1 MPKYDSLLLNC
12 GGGIINHS
20 QQSKQYRGA
29 AALAIGIGGTGV
41 AALAELKQQVYLQL
55 EPDNPDSPVPEYQHI
70 QFLAIDSDTTD
81 IDRMRGKAKLD
92 KGREFFSI
100 NNPNLAA
107 ALRAK
112 NLIEGDASLNWM
124 DIDHIDGLLSTQGAG
139 GVRQVGR
146 YLLISRAR
154 NLISTIQAKCT
165 QALEG
170 MTGSELDVYIFAG
183 ISGGTGSGC
192 FLDTCYIVQK
202 ALENMRKAQSA
213 NVMGFFFLPDVV
225 TSKPQVA
232 ADPVKVNYNSSNGY
246 AAMKELDYLMSLK
259 DADDWFR
266 QNYGT
271 FKIETQEPPVKMCH
285 LISAAKADGSIVANG
300 FQYCINVAADYV
312 MAYLADV
319 ELPAANRNATDGSS
333 TPTTEYGLTMRGHL
347 ANVGNGVGGLLRE
360 HGANLSYHILGA
372 ANAEIPMTQ
381 ISTYLAAGFMRRFKE
396 TVGKDQLNLRLSQDA
411 VSDWVDQIGLTAQQ
425 VYNDVTHGCPNLM
438 LPDIDIEDLRTF
450 GVQPHGQAPSPWDTA
465 ARNWCSRCEGQRGR
479 NRAALEGEL
488 PKSLLDEDATDDS
501 LIGRTFRKLC
511 DIAKNPELGPY
522 YAAFLLSRNGDDL
535 KAAVEGAI
543 QEIQGQKRDQQTYLD
558 SAADRIV
565 QASTNFC
572 ANRFFGIGDK
582 RAYND
587 YVDSVKE
594 YYRTYNRVQECTDVE
609 NTLRKF
615 REQLENLNSGYFALL
630 TEVLDNLLETFEED
644 EQWLD
649 SPAASASS
657 GYTKRILQ
665 LSDIRP
671 RLDEAIDGLNATQ
684 LVRNFTEHLM
694 KDPKQWKSR
703 DDGKIG
709 LYISEFMVTVFQ
721 TQTNRSLE
729 DYLYEKYPETGHNSA
744 QLAQAVSNDI
754 LDGVYNDAKPMF
766 WCSPTF
772 PLGRDDNTVTFN
784 SSSLSVPANASAVC
798 SAAQQFGAAHN
809 EFYVRRTGLKNRIFA
824 LRFCSGIPFYA
835 YAGVP
840 QMKRIYDE
848 NRTTQFGVGAHLYA
862 YTGRG
867 EDDSGFHDWR
877 SFLPVPMPYSYEPSL
892 VDHAQELLAL
902 YDEGERKEIIY
913 GQPVNQ
919 NENQAAAQTAQNAQ
933 NAQTAQNAQNT
944 QNTNYYIRQSAP
956 QDIPEYKLEDFVVN
970 GQMNAGDLQREKRRL
985 QDLLAGMYDPANGG
999 RQVALKNDGA
1009 VSAGTACVDKV
1020 RKDYFMHYPALQQIV
1035 RRELRKQEKIRRA
1048 IEQLDRIEE
1057 EYKQYEADMTTFTNM
1072 VFYGMI
1078 ECLSATGEPDYDR
1091 INNAFYKYR
1100 DRRGMET
1107 EKILVENS
1115 DAFHFGKK
1123 YPLYEMFRSY
1133 RAMEPDEEPRQE
1145 MDEREAELRKQT
1157 RGANDHLIAAALEKR
1172 WNAKALQQ
1180 LVRDTANEKDEDKAE
1195 IRRFYEELVSRIL
1208 GYKDVFTDEQWTRT
1222 SKVASNPTPA
1232 ASAQQAPARTWTVS
1246 PGGSTIYTVYSDRSL
1261 QMAWDA
1267 VNNTWVPLTAGMW
1280 VLNKAGDGWETIQLD
1295 AAGNITNG

>member
-12 GGGIINHS
+12 GGGIINRS

-41 AALAELKQQVYLQL
+41 AALAELKQKVYQQL

-81 IDRMRGKAKLD
+81 IDQMRGKAKLD
-92 KGREFFSI
+92 RDQDFFSI
-100 NNPNLAA
+100 NNPNLAT
-107 ALRAK
+107 ALWEK
-112 NLIEGDASLNWM
+112 DLIKSNASLNWM
-124 DIDHIDGLLSTQGAG
+124 DIDHIGGPLGIQGSGAI
-139 GVRQVGR
+139 RQVGR
-146 YLLISRAR
+146 YLLISRAGA
-154 NLISTIQAKCT
+154 LKSTIESKCR

-183 ISGGTGSGC
+183 LSGGTGGGC
-192 FLDTCYIVQK
+192 FLDACYIVQK
-202 ALENMRKAQSA
+202 ALEDMGRAQSA
-213 NVMGFFFLPDVV
+213 NVMGFFFLPDVI

-232 ADPVKVNYNSSNGY
+232 SDPVKVNYNNSNGY
-246 AAMKELDYLMSLK
+246 AAMKELDYLMSLR

-266 QNYGT
+266 QNYGS
-271 FKIETQEPPVKMCH
+271 FKIETQKPPVNMCY
-285 LISAAKADGSIVANG
+285 LISAIKSDGSLVPDG
-300 FQYCINVAADYV
+300 FRYCINMAADYV
-312 MAYLADV
+312 MDCLADV
-319 ELPAANRNATDGSS
+319 QLPAAIRDRFIAAGGFV
-333 TPTTEYGLTMRGHL
+333 PAPEYGLTMRGHL
-347 ANVGNGVGGLLRE
+347 AEVVNVVSGLPRM

-372 ANAEIPMTQ
+372 ASAEIPMTQ
-381 ISTYLAAGFMRRFKE
+381 ISAYLAAGFMRRFKE
-396 TVGKDQLNLRLSQDA
+396 AVGKDQLQLKLSKA
-411 VSDWVDQIGLTAQQ
+411 VVDDWVEDIGLTAQQ
-425 VYNDVTHGCPNLM
+425 VYNDVTHGRQDLV
-438 LPDIDIEDLRTF
+438 LPDIDMEDLRSY
-450 GVQPHGQAPSPWDTA
+450 GVMPKGMLPDPWAKSGNT
-465 ARNWCSRCEGQRGR
+465 WCDGCDGKRKT

-488 PKSLLDEDATDDS
+488 PKSLLDEDATNDS

-522 YAAFLLSRNGDDL
+522 YAAYLLSCNGYDL
-535 KAAVEGAI
+535 KAAVDGAI
-543 QEIQGQKRDQQTYLD
+543 REMEENKKTQKMYLD
-558 SAADRIV
+558 SAADRLV
-565 QASTNFC
+565 QASSNFC

-582 RAYND
+582 RAYKD
-587 YVDSVKE
+587 YMDSVKE
-594 YYRTYNRVQECTDVE
+594 YYRTYNHVQECTDVE
-609 NTLRKF
+609 NTLRRF

-649 SPAASASS
+649 SFAASASP

-772 PLGRDDNTVTFN
+772 PLGQSDNTVTFN

-809 EFYVRRTGLKNRIFA
+809 EFFVRRTGLKNRIFA
-824 LRFCSGIPFYA
+824 LRFCSGVPLYA
-835 YAGVP
+835 YAGMS
-840 QMKRIYDE
+840 QMKKSYDE
-848 NRTTQFGVGAHLYA
+848 NRTTKSGVGAHLYA

-877 SFLPVPMPYSYEPSL
+877 NFLPVPIPYSYRPDL

-902 YDEGERKEIIY
+902 YDEGVKKQIIY
-913 GQPVNQ
+913 TSDGQ
-919 NENQAAAQTAQNAQ
+919 
-933 NAQTAQNAQNT
+933 
-944 QNTNYYIRQSAP
+944 NYFVRQSAP
-956 QDIPEYKLEDFVVN
+956 QDIAEYKPEEFTVN
-970 GQMNAGDLQREKRRL
+970 GRLDADRLQKEKKRL
-985 QDLLAGMYDPANGG
+985 QDLLTGMYDPANGG
-999 RQVALKNDGA
+999 RLVSLKNDGFTND
-1009 VSAGTACVDKV
+1009 GTDVVDRV
-1020 RKDYFMHYPALQQIV
+1020 RKDYFMHYPMLQQIV
-1035 RRELRKQEKIRRA
+1035 RQELEKQEKIRRA
-1048 IEQLDRIEE
+1048 MEQLDQIEKE
-1057 EYKQYEADMTTFTNM
+1057 LTQYEADMTTFTNM

-1078 ECLSATGEPDYDR
+1078 ECLSATGEPEYDR
-1091 INNAFYKYR
+1091 INKAFYKYR

-1107 EKILVENS
+1107 EKILVEDS
-1115 DAFHFGKK
+1115 KAFRFGKK

-1157 RGANDHLIAAALEKR
+1157 RGANDHLIAASLEKR

-1180 LVRDTANEKDEDKAE
+1180 LVRDTANETDEDKAE

-1222 SKVASNPTPA
+1222 SKVASNPAPA
-1232 ASAQQAPARTWTVS
+1232 ARTWTVS
-1246 PGGSTIYTVYSDRSL
+1246 PGGSTSYTVYSDRSL

-1280 VLNKAGDGWETIQLD
+1280 VLNKAGDDWDPIQLD
-1295 AAGNITNG
+1295 AAGNIING

>member
-12 GGGIINHS
+12 GGGIINRS

-41 AALAELKQQVYLQL
+41 AALAELKQKVYQQL

-81 IDRMRGKAKLD
+81 IDQMRGKAKLD

-100 NNPNLAA
+100 NNPNLAT
-107 ALRAK
+107 ALWEK
-112 NLIEGDASLNWM
+112 DLIKGNASLNWM
-124 DIDHIDGLLSTQGAG
+124 DIDHIGGPLGIQGSGAI
-139 GVRQVGR
+139 RQVGR

-183 ISGGTGSGC
+183 LSGGTGGGC

-202 ALENMRKAQSA
+202 ALEDMGRAQSA
-213 NVMGFFFLPDVV
+213 NVMGFFFLPDVI

-232 ADPVKVNYNSSNGY
+232 SDPVKVNYNNSNGY
-246 AAMKELDYLMSLK
+246 AAMKELDYLMSLR

-266 QNYGT
+266 QNYGS
-271 FKIETQEPPVKMCH
+271 FKIETQEPPVNMCY
-285 LISAAKADGSIVANG
+285 LISAIKSDGSLVPDG
-300 FQYCINVAADYV
+300 FRYCINMAADYV

-319 ELPAANRNATDGSS
+319 QLPNPDPFIAAGGFVPA
-333 TPTTEYGLTMRGHL
+333 PEYGLTMRGHL
-347 ANVGNGVGGLLRE
+347 ANVVNGISGLPRM

-372 ANAEIPMTQ
+372 ASAEIPVTQ

-396 TVGKDQLNLRLSQDA
+396 AVGKEQLQLKLSKA
-411 VSDWVDQIGLTAQQ
+411 VVDDWVEDIGLTAQQ
-425 VYNDVTHGCPNLM
+425 VYNDVVNSCPDLM
-438 LPDIDIEDLRTF
+438 LPDIDIESLRSY
-450 GVQPHGQAPSPWDTA
+450 GVMPKGKAPDPW
-465 ARNWCSRCEGQRGR
+465 ARSGNAWCDGCDGKRKT
-479 NRAALEGEL
+479 NRTALEGEL
-488 PKSLLDEDATDDS
+488 PSFLSGNATDDS

-522 YAAFLLSRNGDDL
+522 YAAFLLSRNGNDL

-543 QEIQGQKRDQQTYLD
+543 QEIQGRKRDEQSYLD

-671 RLDEAIDGLNATQ
+671 RLDEAIDELNATQ

-744 QLAQAVSNDI
+744 QLAQSVSNDI
-754 LDGVYNDAKPMF
+754 LGSVYNGAKPMF
-766 WCSPTF
+766 WCDPTF
-772 PLGRDDNTVTFN
+772 NLDDINTTFESN
-784 SSSLSVPANASAVC
+784 SLSVPANASAVC
-798 SAAQQFGAAHN
+798 SAAQQFGASHTH
-809 EFYVRRTGLKNRIFA
+809 FYIRKTGLKNRIFA

-835 YAGVP
+835 YKGVS
-840 QMKRIYDE
+840 QMKQVYDS
-848 NRTTQFGVGAHLYA
+848 NTQTQYGVGAHLYA

-877 SFLPVPMPYSYEPSL
+877 SFLPVPIPYSYSPDL

-902 YDEGERKEIIY
+902 YDEGVEKQIIY
-913 GQPVNQ
+913 
-919 NENQAAAQTAQNAQ
+919 AS
-933 NAQTAQNAQNT
+933 
-944 QNTNYYIRQSAP
+944 NYFGYVQDYYVRQSAP
-956 QDIPEYKLEDFVVN
+956 QDIAEYKPEDFTVN
-970 GQMNAGDLQREKRRL
+970 GRLDADRLQKEKKRL
-985 QDLLAGMYDPANGG
+985 QDLLTGMYDPANGG
-999 RQVALKNDGA
+999 RQVSLKNDGFTDN
-1009 VSAGTACVDKV
+1009 GTDVVDRV
-1020 RKDYFMHYPALQQIV
+1020 RKDHFMHYPMLQQIV
-1035 RRELRKQEKIRRA
+1035 RQELEKQEKIRRA
-1048 IEQLDRIEE
+1048 MEQLDQI
-1057 EYKQYEADMTTFTNM
+1057 
-1072 VFYGMI
+1072 
-1078 ECLSATGEPDYDR
+1078 
-1091 INNAFYKYR
+1091 
-1100 DRRGMET
+1100 
-1107 EKILVENS
+1107 
-1115 DAFHFGKK
+1115 
-1123 YPLYEMFRSY
+1123 
-1133 RAMEPDEEPRQE
+1133 
-1145 MDEREAELRKQT
+1145 ERE
-1157 RGANDHLIAAALEKR
+1157 
-1172 WNAKALQQ
+1172 
-1180 LVRDTANEKDEDKAE
+1180 
-1195 IRRFYEELVSRIL
+1195 Y
-1208 GYKDVFTDEQWTRT
+1208 
-1222 SKVASNPTPA
+1222 
-1232 ASAQQAPARTWTVS
+1232 SA
-1246 PGGSTIYTVYSDRSL
+1246 G
-1261 QMAWDA
+1261 
-1267 VNNTWVPLTAGMW
+1267 
-1280 VLNKAGDGWETIQLD
+1280 
-1295 AAGNITNG
+1295 

>member
-1 MPKYDSLLLNC
+1 MPRYDSLLLNC
-12 GGGIINHS
+12 GGGIINRS

-41 AALAELKQQVYLQL
+41 AALAELKQKVYQQL

-81 IDRMRGKAKLD
+81 IDQMRGKAKLD
-92 KGREFFSI
+92 RGQDFFSI

-112 NLIEGDASLNWM
+112 DLIKGNASLNWM
-124 DIDHIDGLLSTQGAG
+124 DIDRINNLLSTQGAG

-146 YLLISRAR
+146 YLLISKAGA
-154 NLISTIQAKCT
+154 LEKTIESKCR

-170 MTGSELDVYIFAG
+170 MTGSDLDVYIFAG
-183 ISGGTGSGC
+183 ISGGTGGGC

-202 ALENMRKAQSA
+202 ALENMGRAQSS
-213 NVMGFFFLPDVV
+213 NVMGFFFLPDVI

-232 ADPVKVNYNSSNGY
+232 SQPVRVNYNNSNGY
-246 AAMKELDYLMSLK
+246 AAMKELDYLMSLR

-266 QNYGT
+266 QDYGS
-271 FKIETQEPPVKMCH
+271 FKIETQEPPVQMCH
-285 LISAAKADGSIVANG
+285 LISATKSDGSLVPDG
-300 FQYCINVAADYV
+300 FRYCINMAADYV
-312 MAYLADV
+312 MDCLADV
-319 ELPAANRNATDGSS
+319 QLPAANRDWFIVAGGFV
-333 TPTTEYGLTMRGHL
+333 PVPEYGLTMRGYL
-347 ANVGNGVGGLLRE
+347 AEVDNGVCGLPRM
-360 HGANLSYHILGA
+360 HGANPSYHILGA
-372 ANAEIPMTQ
+372 ASAEIPVTQ

-396 TVGKDQLNLRLSQDA
+396 AVGKDQLGQKLTRKTVD
-411 VSDWVDQIGLTAQQ
+411 DWVEDIGLTARQ

-438 LPDIDIEDLRTF
+438 LPDIGI
-450 GVQPHGQAPSPWDTA
+450 GVMPPKGGGAAPWDTA

-671 RLDEAIDGLNATQ
+671 RLDEAIDELNATQ

-902 YDEGERKEIIY
+902 YDEGERKGIIY

-919 NENQAAAQTAQNAQ
+919 NENQAA
-933 NAQTAQNAQNT
+933 AQTAQNAQNT

>member
-1 MPKYDSLLLNC
+1 MPRYDSLLLNC

-41 AALAELKQQVYLQL
+41 AALAELKQKVYQQL
-55 EPDNPDSPVPEYQHI
+55 EPDDPNSAVPTYQHI

-81 IDRMRGKAKLD
+81 IDGMRGKAKLD
-92 KGREFFSI
+92 GDQDFFSI

-107 ALRAK
+107 ALKAK
-112 NLIEGDASLNWM
+112 NQVKGNAALNWM
-124 DIDHIDGLLSTQGAG
+124 DIDKINNLLSTQGAG

-146 YLLISRAR
+146 FLLISKAGA
-154 NLISTIQAKCT
+154 LEKTIESKCR

-170 MTGSELDVYIFAG
+170 MNGPNLDVYIFAG

-202 ALENMRKAQSA
+202 ALEEIGNAASS

-232 ADPVKVNYNSSNGY
+232 SDPTKVKYNSSNGY

-259 DADDWFR
+259 DGDDWFR
-266 QNYGT
+266 QNYSA

-285 LISAAKADGSIVANG
+285 LISATKADGSIVANG

-319 ELPAANRNATDGSS
+319 ELPAANKNGTDGSS

-347 ANVGNGVGGLLRE
+347 ANVDNGVSGLPRM

-372 ANAEIPMTQ
+372 ASAEIPMTQ

-396 TVGKDQLNLRLSQDA
+396 TVGKDQLNLKLSKDT

-594 YYRTYNRVQECTDVE
+594 YYRTYNRVRECTDVE
-609 NTLRKF
+609 NTLRRF

-649 SPAASASS
+649 SSAASASS

-671 RLDEAIDGLNATQ
+671 KLDEAIDELNATQ

-709 LYISEFMVTVFQ
+709 LYISEFMVDLFRD
-721 TQTNRSLE
+721 QTNRSLE
-729 DYLYEKYPETGHNSA
+729 DYLYEKYPATGHNSD

-754 LDGVYNDAKPMF
+754 LNGVYNDAKPMF
-766 WCSPTF
+766 WCDPTF
-772 PLGRDDNTVTFN
+772 NLDNIDTTFE

-835 YAGVP
+835 YKGVS
-840 QMKRIYDE
+840 QMKQVYDS
-848 NRTTQFGVGAHLYA
+848 NTQTQYGVGAHLYA

-877 SFLPVPMPYSYEPSL
+877 NFLPVPAPYSFNPSL
-892 VDHAQELLAL
+892 TDSADKLLAL
-902 YDEGERKEIIY
+902 YGEGEKAKIIY
-913 GQPVNQ
+913 SQDITNDNGTDQDPNSTAQGTAQAPNSTTQKALDNKEYFIRESKPVTVPDYRMGDFV
-919 NENQAAAQTAQNAQ
+919 ENQQLSAA
-933 NAQTAQNAQNT
+933 
-944 QNTNYYIRQSAP
+944 R
-956 QDIPEYKLEDFVVN
+956 
-970 GQMNAGDLQREKRRL
+970 LQREKQRMQQML
-985 QDLLAGMYDPANGG
+985 ETMYDQSNGS
-999 RQVALKNDGA
+999 RWIRLKNDGFA
-1009 VSAGTACVDKV
+1009 DNGKQIVERV

-1057 EYKQYEADMTTFTNM
+1057 EYKRYEADMTTFTNM

-1091 INNAFYKYR
+1091 ISRASYKYR

-1115 DAFHFGKK
+1115 ETFRFCKE

-1133 RAMEPDEEPRQE
+1133 RAMAPDEEPRQE

-1180 LVRDTANEKDEDKAE
+1180 LTRDTASKTKEDKAE
-1195 IRRFYEELVSRIL
+1195 ICRFYEELVSRIL
-1208 GYKDVFTDEQWTRT
+1208 EYKDMFTDEQWTRT
-1222 SKVASNPTPA
+1222 SKVASNPAPA

>member
-12 GGGIINHS
+12 GGGIINRS

-41 AALAELKQQVYLQL
+41 AALAELKQKVYQQL
-55 EPDNPDSPVPEYQHI
+55 EPDDPDSPVPEYQHI

-81 IDRMRGKAKLD
+81 IDQMRGMARLD
-92 KGREFFSI
+92 REREFFSI

-112 NLIEGDASLNWM
+112 KLIEVDASLNWM

-146 YLLISRAR
+146 YLLISRAS
-154 NLISTIQAKCT
+154 NLISIIQAKCT

-271 FKIETQEPPVKMCH
+271 FKIETQEPPVQMCH
-285 LISAAKADGSIVANG
+285 LISATKSDGSLVPNG

-319 ELPAANRNATDGSS
+319 ELPATNRNATDGSS

-347 ANVGNGVGGLLRE
+347 ANVGGGVSGLPRMR
-360 HGANLSYHILGA
+360 GANLSYHILGA

-425 VYNDVTHGCPNLM
+425 VYNDVTHGCPDLM
-438 LPDIDIEDLRTF
+438 LPDIDLEDLRTF
-450 GVQPHGQAPSPWDTA
+450 GIQPHGQAPRPWDTA
-465 ARNWCSRCEGQRGR
+465 ARNWCTRCEGQRGR

-522 YAAFLLSRNGDDL
+522 YAAFLLSRNGNDL

-543 QEIQGQKRDQQTYLD
+543 QEIQGRKRDEQSYLD

-609 NTLRKF
+609 NTLRRF

-649 SPAASASS
+649 SSAASASP

-665 LSDIRP
+665 LSDVKP
-671 RLDEAIDGLNATQ
+671 KLDKAIKELNAKQ
-684 LVRNFTEHLM
+684 LVQDFMEYLM
-694 KDPKQWKSR
+694 KAPEEWSTR

-709 LYISEFMVTVFQ
+709 LYISEFMVKIFQ
-721 TQTNRSLE
+721 AQTDRSLE
-729 DYLYEKYPETGHNSA
+729 DYLYEKYPKTGHNSA
-744 QLAQAVSNDI
+744 QLAQAVSDDI

-766 WCSPTF
+766 WCSQTF
-772 PLGRDDNTVTFN
+772 PLGQGNNTVTFD

-809 EFYVRRTGLKNRIFA
+809 EFFVRRTGLKNRIFA
-824 LRFCSGIPFYA
+824 LRFCSGVPLYA
-835 YAGVP
+835 YAGMS
-840 QMKRIYDE
+840 QMKKSYDE
-848 NRTTQFGVGAHLYA
+848 NRTTKSGVGAHLYA

-877 SFLPVPMPYSYEPSL
+877 NFLPVPIPYSYSPDL
-892 VDHAQELLAL
+892 VDRAQELLAL
-902 YDEGERKEIIY
+902 YDEGVKKQIIY
-913 GQPVNQ
+913 TSDGQ
-919 NENQAAAQTAQNAQ
+919 
-933 NAQTAQNAQNT
+933 
-944 QNTNYYIRQSAP
+944 NYFVRQSAP
-956 QDIPEYKLEDFVVN
+956 QDIAEYKPEEFTVN
-970 GQMNAGDLQREKRRL
+970 GRLDADRLQKEKKRL
-985 QDLLAGMYDPANGG
+985 QDLLTGMYDPANGG
-999 RQVALKNDGA
+999 RQVELKNDGA
-1009 VSAGTACVDKV
+1009 VYAGPACVDRV
-1020 RKDYFMHYPALQQIV
+1020 RKDYFMHYPMLQRIV
-1035 RRELRKQEKIRRA
+1035 RQELEKQEKIRRA
-1048 IEQLDRIEE
+1048 MEQLDQI
-1057 EYKQYEADMTTFTNM
+1057 
-1072 VFYGMI
+1072 
-1078 ECLSATGEPDYDR
+1078 
-1091 INNAFYKYR
+1091 
-1100 DRRGMET
+1100 
-1107 EKILVENS
+1107 
-1115 DAFHFGKK
+1115 
-1123 YPLYEMFRSY
+1123 
-1133 RAMEPDEEPRQE
+1133 
-1145 MDEREAELRKQT
+1145 ERE
-1157 RGANDHLIAAALEKR
+1157 
-1172 WNAKALQQ
+1172 
-1180 LVRDTANEKDEDKAE
+1180 
-1195 IRRFYEELVSRIL
+1195 YS
-1208 GYKDVFTDEQWTRT
+1208 
-1222 SKVASNPTPA
+1222 AS
-1232 ASAQQAPARTWTVS
+1232 
-1246 PGGSTIYTVYSDRSL
+1246 
-1261 QMAWDA
+1261 
-1267 VNNTWVPLTAGMW
+1267 
-1280 VLNKAGDGWETIQLD
+1280 
-1295 AAGNITNG
+1295 

>member
-12 GGGIINHS
+12 GGGIINRS

-41 AALAELKQQVYLQL
+41 AALAELKQKVYQQL

-81 IDRMRGKAKLD
+81 IDQMRGKAKLD
-92 KGREFFSI
+92 IGREFFSI

-112 NLIEGDASLNWM
+112 NLIEVDASLNWM
-124 DIDHIDGLLSTQGAG
+124 DIDKITNLLGTQGAG

-146 YLLISRAR
+146 YLLISKAR

-183 ISGGTGSGC
+183 LSGGTGGGC
-192 FLDTCYIVQK
+192 FLDTCYIVQR
-202 ALENMRKAQSA
+202 ALENMGRAQSA
-213 NVMGFFFLPDVV
+213 NVTGLFYLPDVV

-232 ADPVKVNYNSSNGY
+232 SDPAKVKYNSSNGY

-266 QNYGT
+266 QDYGT
-271 FKIETQEPPVKMCH
+271 FKIETQKPPVNMCY
-285 LISAAKADGSIVANG
+285 LISAIKSDGSIVANG

-319 ELPAANRNATDGSS
+319 ELPAASKNAADGSS
-333 TPTTEYGLTMRGHL
+333 TPATEYGLTMRGHL
-347 ANVGNGVGGLLRE
+347 ANVDNGVSGLPRM

-396 TVGKDQLNLRLSQDA
+396 AVGKEQLQLKLSKA
-411 VSDWVDQIGLTAQQ
+411 VVDDWVEDIGLTAQQ
-425 VYNDVTHGCPNLM
+425 VYNDVTHGCPDLM
-438 LPDIDIEDLRTF
+438 LPDISI
-450 GVQPHGQAPSPWDTA
+450 GVMPPKGGGAAPWDTA
-465 ARNWCSRCEGQRGR
+465 ARNWCTRCEGQRGR

-522 YAAFLLSRNGDDL
+522 YAAFLLSCNGDDL

-582 RAYND
+582 RAYKD
-587 YVDSVKE
+587 YMDSVKE

-644 EQWLD
+644 ERWLD
-649 SPAASASS
+649 SSAASASP

-671 RLDEAIDGLNATQ
+671 RLDEAIDELNATQ
-684 LVRNFTEHLM
+684 LVRNFMEYLM
-694 KDPKQWKSR
+694 RAPEKWCTR
-703 DDGKIG
+703 DDKRIG
-709 LYISEFMVTVFQ
+709 LYISEFMVKIFRAQ
-721 TQTNRSLE
+721 TDRSLE
-729 DYLYEKYPETGHNSA
+729 DYLYEKYPETGHSAA
-744 QLAQAVSNDI
+744 QLAQAVSNEI
-754 LDGVYNDAKPMF
+754 LNGVYNDAKPMF
-766 WCSPTF
+766 WCDPTF
-772 PLGRDDNTVTFN
+772 NLDDINTTFD

-798 SAAQQFGAAHN
+798 SAAQQFGASFTQ
-809 EFYVRRTGLKNRIFA
+809 FYIRKTGLKNRIFA

-877 SFLPVPMPYSYEPSL
+877 SFLPVPAPYSFNPSL
-892 VDHAQELLAL
+892 TDSADKLLAL
-902 YDEGERKEIIY
+902 YDEGVKKQIIY
-913 GQPVNQ
+913 TSDGQ
-919 NENQAAAQTAQNAQ
+919 
-933 NAQTAQNAQNT
+933 
-944 QNTNYYIRQSAP
+944 NYFVRQSAP
-956 QDIPEYKLEDFVVN
+956 QDIAEYKPEEFTVN
-970 GQMNAGDLQREKRRL
+970 GRLDADRLQKEKKRL
-985 QDLLAGMYDPANGG
+985 QDLLTGMYDPANGG
-999 RQVALKNDGA
+999 RQVELKNDGA
-1009 VSAGTACVDKV
+1009 VYAGSACVDRV
-1020 RKDYFMHYPALQQIV
+1020 RRDHFMHYPVLQRIV
-1035 RRELRKQEKIRRA
+1035 RQELEKQEKIRRA
-1048 IEQLDRIEE
+1048 MEQLDQI
-1057 EYKQYEADMTTFTNM
+1057 
-1072 VFYGMI
+1072 
-1078 ECLSATGEPDYDR
+1078 
-1091 INNAFYKYR
+1091 
-1100 DRRGMET
+1100 
-1107 EKILVENS
+1107 
-1115 DAFHFGKK
+1115 
-1123 YPLYEMFRSY
+1123 
-1133 RAMEPDEEPRQE
+1133 
-1145 MDEREAELRKQT
+1145 ERE
-1157 RGANDHLIAAALEKR
+1157 
-1172 WNAKALQQ
+1172 
-1180 LVRDTANEKDEDKAE
+1180 
-1195 IRRFYEELVSRIL
+1195 YS
-1208 GYKDVFTDEQWTRT
+1208 
-1222 SKVASNPTPA
+1222 AS
-1232 ASAQQAPARTWTVS
+1232 
-1246 PGGSTIYTVYSDRSL
+1246 
-1261 QMAWDA
+1261 
-1267 VNNTWVPLTAGMW
+1267 
-1280 VLNKAGDGWETIQLD
+1280 
-1295 AAGNITNG
+1295 

>member
-12 GGGIINHS
+12 GGGIINRS

-41 AALAELKQQVYLQL
+41 AALAELKQKVYQQL

-81 IDRMRGKAKLD
+81 IDQMRGKAKLD
-92 KGREFFSI
+92 REREFFSI

-112 NLIEGDASLNWM
+112 NLIEVDASLNWM
-124 DIDHIDGLLSTQGAG
+124 DIDKITNLLGTQGAG

-146 YLLISRAR
+146 YLLISKAR

-183 ISGGTGSGC
+183 LSGGTGGGC
-192 FLDTCYIVQK
+192 FLDTCYIVQR
-202 ALENMRKAQSA
+202 ALENMGRAQSA
-213 NVMGFFFLPDVV
+213 NVTGLFYLPDVV

-232 ADPVKVNYNSSNGY
+232 SDPAKVKYNSSNGY

-266 QNYGT
+266 QDYGT
-271 FKIETQEPPVKMCH
+271 FKIETQKPPVNMCY
-285 LISAAKADGSIVANG
+285 LISAIKSDGSLVPDG
-300 FQYCINVAADYV
+300 FRYCTNMAADYV

-319 ELPAANRNATDGSS
+319 QLPNPDPFIAAGGFVPA
-333 TPTTEYGLTMRGHL
+333 PEYGLTM
-347 ANVGNGVGGLLRE
+347 

-372 ANAEIPMTQ
+372 ASAEIPVTQ

-396 TVGKDQLNLRLSQDA
+396 AVGKDQLGQKLTRKTVD
-411 VSDWVDQIGLTAQQ
+411 DWVEDIGLTARQ

-438 LPDIDIEDLRTF
+438 LPDIGI
-450 GVQPHGQAPSPWDTA
+450 GVMPPKGGGAAPWDTA
-465 ARNWCSRCEGQRGR
+465 ARNWCTRCEGQRLR

-488 PKSLLDEDATDDS
+488 PRSLLDEDATDDS

-587 YVDSVKE
+587 YMDSVKE
-594 YYRTYNRVQECTDVE
+594 YYRTYNHVQECTDVE
-609 NTLRKF
+609 NTLRRF

-649 SPAASASS
+649 SFAASASP

-671 RLDEAIDGLNATQ
+671 RLDEAIDELNATQ
-684 LVRNFTEHLM
+684 LVRNFTEYLM
-694 KDPKQWKSR
+694 RAPEKWRTR
-703 DDGKIG
+703 DDRRIG
-709 LYISEFMVTVFQ
+709 LYISEFMVKIFQ
-721 TQTNRSLE
+721 AQTDRSLE
-729 DYLYEKYPETGHNSA
+729 DYLYEKYPKTGHNSA
-744 QLAQAVSNDI
+744 QLAQAVSDDI

-772 PLGRDDNTVTFN
+772 PLGQSDNTVTFD

-809 EFYVRRTGLKNRIFA
+809 EFFVRRTGLKNRIFA
-824 LRFCSGIPFYA
+824 LRFCSGVPLYA

-867 EDDSGFHDWR
+867 QDDSGFHDWR
-877 SFLPVPMPYSYEPSL
+877 NFLPVPMPYSYSPDL

-902 YDEGERKEIIY
+902 YDEGVKKQIIY
-913 GQPVNQ
+913 TSDGQ
-919 NENQAAAQTAQNAQ
+919 
-933 NAQTAQNAQNT
+933 
-944 QNTNYYIRQSAP
+944 NYFVRQSAP
-956 QDIPEYKLEDFVVN
+956 QDIAEYKPEEFTVN
-970 GQMNAGDLQREKRRL
+970 GRLDADRLQKEKKRL
-985 QDLLAGMYDPANGG
+985 QDLLTGMYDPANGG

-1009 VSAGTACVDKV
+1009 VSAGTACVDRV
-1020 RKDYFMHYPALQQIV
+1020 RKDYFMHYPMLQQIV
-1035 RRELRKQEKIRRA
+1035 RQELEKQEKIRRA
-1048 IEQLDRIEE
+1048 MEQLDQI
-1057 EYKQYEADMTTFTNM
+1057 
-1072 VFYGMI
+1072 
-1078 ECLSATGEPDYDR
+1078 
-1091 INNAFYKYR
+1091 
-1100 DRRGMET
+1100 
-1107 EKILVENS
+1107 
-1115 DAFHFGKK
+1115 
-1123 YPLYEMFRSY
+1123 
-1133 RAMEPDEEPRQE
+1133 
-1145 MDEREAELRKQT
+1145 ERE
-1157 RGANDHLIAAALEKR
+1157 
-1172 WNAKALQQ
+1172 
-1180 LVRDTANEKDEDKAE
+1180 
-1195 IRRFYEELVSRIL
+1195 YS
-1208 GYKDVFTDEQWTRT
+1208 
-1222 SKVASNPTPA
+1222 AS
-1232 ASAQQAPARTWTVS
+1232 
-1246 PGGSTIYTVYSDRSL
+1246 
-1261 QMAWDA
+1261 
-1267 VNNTWVPLTAGMW
+1267 
-1280 VLNKAGDGWETIQLD
+1280 
-1295 AAGNITNG
+1295 